1 MRDEKSRDAIF
12 HILQLS
18 NIIFYISL
26 QYRIRA
32 NVVVTKFE
40 ISNPSN
46 IASTRFAKLAIIRVE
61 CKKKGVEIKLSKIYY
76 LTILNN
82 RDICATFLRD

>member
-1 MRDEKSRDAIF
+1 MRNEKSHDAIF

-61 CKKKGVEIKLSKIYY
+61 CKKKGVEIKLSKMYY